1 MNGVDRLLKEVPEE
15 DRGEIAEKA
24 VREYQWRK
32 QLIEKN
38 ESLLNIYITVSNE
51 TLDALKEG
59 DVKAKDELE
68 DRVAKLFRE
77 VIRGYFRDKDQNL
90 GREIL
95 KEK

>member
-1 MNGVDRLLKEVPEE
+1 M
-15 DRGEIAEKA
+15 
-24 VREYQWRK
+24 
-32 QLIEKN
+32 
-38 ESLLNIYITVSNE
+38 NIYITVENE
-51 TLDALKEG
+51 SLDALKEG

-68 DRVAKLFRE
+68 DRVAKLSRE